1 MKEEFIETYVRN
13 TLNEIKSFIKTKINL
28 EREQE
33 EKTDEKMSLVLKEL
47 IDGNF
52 KNINVDGYG
61 NLIHTLLPLTD
72 EKENNKIRCSLVL
85 YYTALYF
92 DNVKLLNRMLKE
104 EVNFGDRLNDLNL
117 YVLDKNISSKFEENE
132 YIEIVKDCIVVFN
145 GFYQTT
151 KDLPKEEREKYITRF
166 VNILKARHKDLTP
179 DGYLYMYRDRYR
191 WLFIKSIMDIYEDDS
206 YLKAS
211 KKQLNIIEHSN
222 TRCIKNED
230 TIRRLNNLIQTTDFN
245 QHYWNT
251 DLMFSLFSDDELFNI
266 DYWVAGYFD
275 TFSANRDMLNKAMD
289 FYNRIK
295 DEIVDEICVHCGGD
309 IFMMVDNDI
318 LVEIYNKR
326 GFIPED
332 DMLKAMIALVK
343 PKVKLKRIFK
353 RK

>member
-1 MKEEFIETYVRN
+1 MKEDFIETYVRN

-92 DNVKLLNRMLKE
+92 DNVKLLNRMLQE
-104 EVNFGDRLNDLNL
+104 EVNFGDILNDLNL
-117 YVLDKNISSKFEENE
+117 YVLDKDISSKFEENE

-151 KDLPKEEREKYITRF
+151 KDLSSEEREKYITRF

-179 DGYLYMYRDRYR
+179 NGSSHDYYS
-191 WLFIKSIMDIYEDDS
+191 LFDKKRLDIYEDDS
-206 YLKAS
+206 YLNAS
-211 KKQLNIIEHSN
+211 KKQLNIIANSN
-222 TRCIKNED
+222 TCHIKNED

-245 QHYWNT
+245 HHYWNT
-251 DLMFSLFSDDELFNI
+251 DLMFSLFSDDELFNM
-266 DYWVAGYFD
+266 DYWVALYFEA
-275 TFSANRDMLNKAMD
+275 FSDNRDMLNKAMD

-295 DEIVDEICVHCGGD
+295 DEIVDRRDIHCSSD
-309 IFMMVDNDI
+309 TFMMVDNDV

-326 GFIPED
+326 GFIPD
-332 DMLKAMIALVK
+332 DDELKAMVALVK

>member
-13 TLNEIKSFIKTKINL
+13 TLNEIKNCVKTKINL

-92 DNVKLLNRMLKE
+92 DNVKLLNRMLQE

-117 YVLDKNISSKFEENE
+117 YVLDKDISSKFEEDE
-132 YIEIVKDCIVVFN
+132 YIETVKDCIVVFN

-166 VNILKARHKDLTP
+166 VNILKARHKDLTANGSSH
-179 DGYLYMYRDRYR
+179 DYYS
-191 WLFIKSIMDIYEDDS
+191 LFDKKRMDIYEDDS

-211 KKQLNIIEHSN
+211 KKQLNIIAHSN

-251 DLMFSLFSDDELFNI
+251 DLMFNLFSDEELFNI
-266 DYWVAGYFD
+266 NYWVAGYFD
-275 TFSANRDMLNKAMD
+275 TFSDNRDMLNKAMD

-295 DEIVDEICVHCGGD
+295 DEIVDRID
-309 IFMMVDNDI
+309 IYCDSDTFMMVDNDV

-332 DMLKAMIALVK
+332 DILKAMVALVK

-353 RK
+353 KK

>member
-1 MKEEFIETYVRN
+1 MKEDFIETYVRN
-13 TLNEIKSFIKTKINL
+13 TLNEIKNCIKTKINL

-33 EKTDEKMSLVLKEL
+33 EKTDEKLSSVLKEL

-104 EVNFGDRLNDLNL
+104 EVNFGNRPNDLDL
-117 YVLDKNISSKFEENE
+117 YVLDRDISSKFEEDE
-132 YIEIVKDCIVVFN
+132 YIEVVKDCIVAFN
-145 GFYQTT
+145 GFYKTT

-166 VNILKARHKDLTP
+166 VSVLKARHKDLTP
-179 DGYLYMYRDRYR
+179 DGISHRYY
-191 WLFIKSIMDIYEDDS
+191 WLFDKKRMDMYEDDS

-211 KKQLNIIEHSN
+211 KKQLNIIANSN
-222 TRCIKNED
+222 TRHIKNED

-266 DYWVAGYFD
+266 NYWVAGYFD
-275 TFSANRDMLNKAMD
+275 TFSDNRDMLNKAMD
-289 FYNRIK
+289 FYNRTK
-295 DEIVDEICVHCGGD
+295 DINADGICVHCSRD
-309 IFMMVDNDI
+309 AFMMVDNDV
-318 LVEIYNKR
+318 LVEIFNKR
-326 GFIPED
+326 GFIPDED
-332 DMLKAMIALVK
+332 ELKAMAVLVK

>member
-1 MKEEFIETYVRN
+1 MKEDFIETYVRN
-13 TLNEIKSFIKTKINL
+13 TLNEIKNCVKTKINL

-117 YVLDKNISSKFEENE
+117 YVLDKDISSKFEEDE
-132 YIEIVKDCIVVFN
+132 YIGIVKDCIVVFN

-179 DGYLYMYRDRYR
+179 NGSSHDYY
-191 WLFIKSIMDIYEDDS
+191 WLFDKKRMDIYEDDS

-211 KKQLNIIEHSN
+211 KKQLNIIAHSN